1 MDNNAQIE
9 NLAYR
14 ICKSYC
20 NDETSYCLHKLRK
33 LLKISKNS
41 RIIYLQKLS
50 LRSSSSFLIFTG
62 LSNLFG
68 PSN

>member
-20 NDETSYCLHKLRK
+20 LHKIDHE
-33 LLKISKNS
+33 ISKIANE
-41 RIIYLQKLS
+41 ITK
-50 LRSSSSFLIFTG
+50 TT
-62 LSNLFG
+62 
-68 PSN
+68 